1 MAGRRL
7 RLQTPNFELQILS
20 LATCH
25 FLPLLRYS
33 ERDRRQIRIAIKT
46 VYGKSLSSPEMQ
58 LMTESIQNKCRI
70 LIVDNRDD
78 ARTGLA
84 QALSVL
90 GHSVTSISQREEAL
104 ARDDLDR
111 FDLIVSDLDD
121 YEPVENSAGGPRSSA
136 EAPEVVKAFKLGVTS
151 SRTRRAIAELHD
163 IIEKTLWFK
172 LECIDPTR
180 KTTHVR
186 EKIDFELPSDLAL
199 MNGVLE
205 YLLDRVGRMGLI
217 KVEQSNLFVALD
229 EAFVNAVKH
238 GNRNDPSKLLRVTA
252 ELSAHEA
259 IFTVEDEGDGFDVRE
274 IPDPR
279 DPANLFKSSGR
290 GVLLIY
296 NIMDEVEYSER
307 GTRLK
312 MVKRP
317 EAGAPIN

>member
-1 MAGRRL
+1 M
-7 RLQTPNFELQILS
+7 
-20 LATCH
+20 
-25 FLPLLRYS
+25 
-33 ERDRRQIRIAIKT
+33 
-46 VYGKSLSSPEMQ
+46 V
-58 LMTESIQNKCRI
+58 ESTQNRCRI
-70 LIVDNRDD
+70 LIVENRDD

-84 QALSVL
+84 QALSAL
-90 GHSVTSISQREEAL
+90 GHNVTATSEREEAL
-104 ARDDLDR
+104 ARADLAE

-121 YEPVENSAGGPRSSA
+121 IESAPGSA
-136 EAPEVVKAFKLGVTS
+136 NVAAATDIVRAFKVGVTG

-163 IIEKTLWFK
+163 IVEKTLRFK
-172 LECIDPTR
+172 LQGIDAGEQ
-180 KTTHVR
+180 TTHVR
-186 EKIDFELPSDLAL
+186 EKIDLELPSDLTL
-199 MNGVLE
+199 MNAVLE
-205 YLLDRVGRMGLI
+205 YLLDRVGRLGLI

-238 GNRNDPSKLLRVTA
+238 GNRNDPTKLLRVTA

-296 NIMDEVEYSER
+296 NIMDEVEYSA
-307 GTRLK
+307 GGSRLK

-317 EAGAPIN
+317 QPFGN